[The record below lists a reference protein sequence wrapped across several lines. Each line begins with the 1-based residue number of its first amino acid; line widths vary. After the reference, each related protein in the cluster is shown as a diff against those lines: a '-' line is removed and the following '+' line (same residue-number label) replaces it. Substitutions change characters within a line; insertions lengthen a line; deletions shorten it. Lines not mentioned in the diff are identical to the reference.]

1 MAAVSDHIL
10 VYGSNSFSG
19 ATFVNYLLNKHPDAK
34 VIGMSRSQE
43 PHPAFLPYADNKNKA
58 KFQFIKAD
66 LNHDLNHIES
76 VVTEFKPRYFFN
88 FASQSMVGESWN
100 HPDHWYMT
108 NVVSTAKLFQRLA
121 KADKMEKYV
130 HISTPEVYG
139 STNGWIKEHYN
150 YNPSTP
156 YATSRAACDM
166 HLMNIFN
173 HSKFPVVFTRA
184 ANVYGPGQQLYRI
197 LPRTVLFMRLGN
209 KLQLHGGGESVRSF
223 IHMDDVSDCT
233 MRVAQKGNPP
243 DVFHISTDRQI
254 SIRDLV
260 ALIATKMN
268 KKFEDCV
275 EIVGER
281 AGKDAAYLLDST
293 KARTELGWKDSIS
306 LETGIDQTIAWV
318 EKNLNELKAQP
329 FNYIHKA

>member
-1 MAAVSDHIL
+1 MAAVTDHIL

-19 ATFVNYLLNKHPDAK
+19 ATFVNYLLNKHPSAK
-34 VIGMSRSQE
+34 VIGMSRSAE
-43 PHPAFLPYADNKNKA
+43 PHRAFLPYADNNNK
-58 KFQFIKAD
+58 KQFQFIKAD
-66 LNHDLNHIES
+66 LNQDLGQIET
-76 VVTEFKPRYFFN
+76 VVSEFKPRYFFN

-108 NVVSTAKLFQRLA
+108 NVVSTARLFQRLQ
-121 KADKMEKYV
+121 KADKLEKYI

-139 STNGWIKEHYN
+139 STDGWIKENYR

-173 HSKFPVVFTRA
+173 HAKFPVVFTRA

-197 LPRTVLFMRLGN
+197 LPRTVLFMRLGK

-233 MRVAQKGNPP
+233 MKIAQKGHPP

-260 ALIATKMN
+260 VMIAMKMN
-268 KKFEDCV
+268 IRFEDIV
-275 EIVGER
+275 EVVGER

-293 KARTELGWKDSIS
+293 KARNELGWKDSIS
-306 LETGIDQTIAWV
+306 LEAGIDQTIAWV
-318 EKNLNELKAQP
+318 DKNLNELKDQP

>member
-1 MAAVSDHIL
+1 MVAVSDNIL

-19 ATFVNYLLNKHPDAK
+19 ATFVNYLLNKHPKAK
-34 VIGMSRSQE
+34 VIGMSRSNE
-43 PHPAFLPYADNKNKA
+43 PHSAFLPYATNPHKSQ
-58 KFQFIKAD
+58 FQFVKAD
-66 LNHDLNHIES
+66 LNQDLNHIES
-76 VVTEFKPRYFFN
+76 VVGEFKPRYFFN

-108 NVVSTAKLFQRLA
+108 NVVSTARLFERLK
-121 KADKMEKYV
+121 KADKLEKYI

-139 STNGWIKEHYN
+139 STNGWIKENYN

-166 HLMNIFN
+166 HLMNIFS

-197 LPRTVLFMRLGN
+197 LPRTVLFMRL
-209 KLQLHGGGESVRSF
+209 KKKIQLHGGGESVRSF

-233 MRVAQKGNPP
+233 MRIAQNSNPP

-260 ALIATKMN
+260 ALIASKMDVN
-268 KKFEDCV
+268 FSEAV
-275 EIVGER
+275 EVVGER
-281 AGKDAAYLLDST
+281 AGKDAAYLLDSS
-293 KARTELGWKDSIS
+293 KARTELGWKDSVT

-318 EKNLNELKAQP
+318 DKNLSELKDQP